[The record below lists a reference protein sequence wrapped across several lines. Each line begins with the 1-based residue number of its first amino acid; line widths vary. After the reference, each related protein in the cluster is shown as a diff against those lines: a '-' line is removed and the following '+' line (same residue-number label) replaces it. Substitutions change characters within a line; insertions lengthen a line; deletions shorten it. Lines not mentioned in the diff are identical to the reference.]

1 MTRVVWLWIALS
13 VVCALVLAALVWL
26 AGPLVSI
33 GDAQPFEGTVT
44 RLLIILVI
52 FLIVGGSIA
61 WRIIRRRR
69 AAASIAAAMT
79 KAADEES
86 DAPILKEG
94 MEDAL
99 ATLKRTGK
107 SSANALY
114 DLPWYLIIGRPGAG
128 KTTALVNSGLKFPL
142 AAANAAN
149 AVRGVGGTRYC
160 DWWFTDQAVLI
171 DTAGRYTTQDSDA
184 KIDGRSWLSFL
195 EMLRTNRPRQPIN
208 GVIVA
213 ISIADL
219 TKLPPAEVAAHADA
233 IRRRLNELHEGL
245 KIDFPVYTVFTMMDL
260 VVGFTEY
267 FADLDEAKRQ
277 VVWGATFPGA
287 DKKANNVGKVLEEMH
302 LLMQRLSARMA
313 ERLQEEPDLRSRAI
327 LFGFPAQLGAIRKP
341 IADFLN
347 LIFEPTRYQSP
358 ATLRGFYFT
367 SGTQVGTP
375 FDALIGALQKSY
387 GVQSYQAAEFAGPGK
402 SYFLHDLLARVIFGE
417 AGWVS
422 TNIAAVRRSL
432 ALRAAVFSLIG
443 LATLGVI
450 ALWWPSYQ
458 ANEALIA
465 ATKRG
470 VANYAG
476 AARPLIKQ
484 NSVTDP
490 SLLPIYELIGSLP
503 NLPVGYAKRRDPTP
517 IGQTFGLSQRSRL
530 QDSSNHLYQQALERL
545 MRPRLILALEQ
556 QIQRNIDNPTFVYEA
571 LKVYLMLGGKAPR
584 VDRNLIL
591 SWFTRDWEER
601 SFPGAPY
608 AQGRALLRAHLA
620 AMLDMDTGSVSRVS
634 LNGPL
639 VEQAQATLARM
650 PVAERAYTLL
660 KTEAHN
666 DGVEDWIA
674 SQHGGPDMTL
684 VFEAANGASLDTI
697 SVPGFFTYDGFSISL
712 LGHME
717 MIADQLEKENWVLGP
732 PGDQSAVKQQ
742 YVSLFPGIL
751 ALYGKDFIASWTAA
765 INNLQLKPLLDDKPK
780 YLELSAASAPT
791 SPIPVIFESIRDETA
806 LTRERPK
813 PPPEHGIA
821 AAADQARPGAPAAAQ
836 SGPSSLGREAI
847 DLAMKSQR
855 TPGDPPAEVPGA
867 SIEAH
872 FKPIRNLFDGRPGS
886 RPIDSLLANLNELY
900 RQLVLA
906 ANNPADAREALA
918 QVEVQVASLRA
929 NVSRLPQPLAGMMGK
944 VARDAAGEATSSA
957 IAQIAD
963 AMAQDVTGP
972 CQQIIANRFPFF
984 PKSDRD
990 LPMADFAK
998 LFGPGGLIDKFFTAN
1013 LDPLVNRAGETWV
1026 WKPNPTPQRHSETTL
1041 REFQRAAE
1049 IRDAFFPTGGNVPN
1063 ITLDVK
1069 PLTLSSDAQAAS
1081 LVINGTKVMTKQ
1093 DAALVDTNIQWPG
1106 AGAGEASITMSP
1118 DMHDGKSSLERTG
1131 AWALFRLIDA
1141 GSSIQSGNS
1150 LKVSFVVFGREASY
1164 QFTSSSLV
1172 SPLGLPALRQFRCP
1186 SGM

>member
-1 MTRVVWLWIALS
+1 MTTVAWLWIALS
-13 VVCALVLAALVWL
+13 VIGALVLAALVWL

-33 GDAQPFEGTVT
+33 GEVQPFEGVVT
-44 RLLIILVI
+44 RLLIILFI
-52 FLIVGGSIA
+52 FFVVGGSIA
-61 WRIIRRRR
+61 WRVIVRRR
-69 AAASIAAAMT
+69 AAAAIAAEMT
-79 KAADEES
+79 KPAEEES
-86 DAPILKEG
+86 DAPILKEK

-107 SSANALY
+107 SSAAALY
-114 DLPWYLIIGRPGAG
+114 DLPWYLIIGPPGAG
-128 KTTALVNSGLKFPL
+128 KTTALINSGLKFPL
-142 AAANAAN
+142 AADNTAK
-149 AVRGVGGTRYC
+149 AVQGVGGTRYC

-184 KIDGRSWLSFL
+184 KLDRRSWLSFL
-195 EMLRTNRPRQPIN
+195 QMLRTNRPRQPIN
-208 GVIVA
+208 GVIVG
-213 ISIADL
+213 ISIADIIN
-219 TKLPPAEVAAHADA
+219 LPPAEVAAHADA
-233 IRRRLNELHEGL
+233 IRKRLNELHEEL
-245 KIDFPVYTVFTMMDL
+245 KIDFPVYAVFTKMDL

-277 VVWGATFPGA
+277 VVWGATFPGTN
-287 DKKANNVGKVLEEMH
+287 KKANNVGKVPEEMD
-302 LLMQRLSARMA
+302 LLMQRISERMA

-347 LIFEPTRYQSP
+347 RIFEPTRYQSP
-358 ATLRGFYFT
+358 TTLRGFYFT

-387 GVQSYQAAEFAGPGK
+387 GVQSYQSADFSGAGK
-402 SYFLHDLLARVIFGE
+402 SYFLHDLLANVIFGE

-422 TNIAAVRRSL
+422 TNIAAVRRSF
-432 ALRAAVFSLIG
+432 ALRAAVLSLIT

-450 ALWWPSYQ
+450 ALWWTSYR

-465 ATKRG
+465 ATQRG
-470 VANYAG
+470 VADYA
-476 AARPLIKQ
+476 AAAGPLIKQ
-484 NSVTDP
+484 DSVTDP

-503 NLPVGYAKRRDPTP
+503 NLPVGYAKRNDPTP
-517 IGQTFGLSQRSRL
+517 IGQTFGMSQRSRL
-530 QDSSNHLYQQALERL
+530 QDASNQLYQQALERL
-545 MRPRLILALEQ
+545 MRPRLILSLEQ

-571 LKVYLMLGGKAPR
+571 LKVYLMLGGKAPS
-584 VDRNLIL
+584 VDKDLIL

-620 AMLDMDTGSVSRVS
+620 AMLDMDEGHARKVS

-650 PVAERAYTLL
+650 PVAQRAYTLL

-674 SQHGGPDMTL
+674 SEHGGPDMAL

-697 SVPGFFTYDGFSISL
+697 RVPGFFTYDGFSISL
-712 LGHME
+712 LGHMQT
-717 MIADQLEKENWVLGP
+717 IADKLEKENWVLGP
-732 PGDQSAVKQQ
+732 AGDQGAVKQQ

-751 ALYGKDFIASWTAA
+751 ALYGRDFIAAWTAA
-765 INNLQLKPLLDDKPK
+765 INNLQLKPLLNDKPK
-780 YLELSAASAPT
+780 YLRLSAASAPT
-791 SPIPVIFESIRDETA
+791 SPILSIFESIRDETA
-806 LTRERPK
+806 LARERPK
-813 PPPEHGIA
+813 PPPAQGA
-821 AAADQARPGAPAAAQ
+821 AAAEKVKQGALAAAQ
-836 SGPSSLGREAI
+836 SRLGSVGREAI

-855 TPGDPPAEVPGA
+855 RPGDPPAEVPGA
-867 SIEAH
+867 SIEAY
-872 FKPIRNLFDGRPGS
+872 FKPIQNLVGGQPGA

-906 ANNPADAREALA
+906 ANNPAQAKQALSE
-918 QVEVQVASLRA
+918 VEVQVASLRA
-929 NVSRLPQPLAGMMGK
+929 NVSRLPQPLAGMMEK
-944 VARDAAGEATSSA
+944 VARDAAGDATSST

-972 CQQIIANRFPFF
+972 CQQVVANRYPFF

-990 LPMADFAK
+990 VPMAEFAK
-998 LFGPGGLIDKFFTAN
+998 LFAPGGAIEKFFSAN
-1013 LDPLVNRAGETWV
+1013 LDPLVNRTGKTWV
-1026 WKPNPTPQRHSETTL
+1026 WKPNPTSRKLSDTTL
-1041 REFQRAAE
+1041 RQFQQAAE

-1063 ITLDVK
+1063 ITLQVK
-1069 PLTLSSDAQAAS
+1069 PLTLSSDAQAAN
-1081 LVINGTKVMTKQ
+1081 LAINGTNVTTQ
-1093 DAALVDTNIQWPG
+1093 QGAALVDTNVQWPG

-1118 DMHDGKSSLERTG
+1118 DMPDRKSTLERTG

-1150 LKVSFVVFGREASY
+1150 LKVSFIVFGREASY
-1164 QFTSSSLV
+1164 QFTSSSLAN
-1172 SPLGLPALRQFRCP
+1172 PLSLPALRQFRCP
-1186 SGM
+1186 NGL